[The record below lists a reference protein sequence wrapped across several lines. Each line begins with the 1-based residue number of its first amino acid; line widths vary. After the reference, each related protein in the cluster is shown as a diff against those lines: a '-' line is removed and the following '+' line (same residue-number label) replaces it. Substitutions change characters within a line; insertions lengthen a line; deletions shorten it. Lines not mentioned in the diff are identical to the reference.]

1 MSPGRGHL
9 NNSERSLEGEEV
21 RGEGWHRVKSG
32 EERVGKRGRTNS
44 SIARRPQEGTL
55 GQNASPVD

>member
-21 RGEGWHRVKSG
+21 RGDPWR
-32 EERVGKRGRTNS
+32 EEWGLNYHSV
-44 SIARRPQEGTL
+44 PGTL
-55 GQNASPVD
+55 YITRR